1 MADQDAGGAATDDDK
16 SPPDD
21 DAGSVEI
28 DVELAARRGA
38 ASAPASAGLL
48 VPAAGRGDAHR
59 DGNGDDGDGE
69 DGGNDGETAPSASAV
84 AMGMAAARAENDES
98 AQPQP
103 QPQPQAEADD
113 AEAQAEAQAQA
124 EGTSGAS
131 TGASAH
137 ASSSNTSRTSI
148 ASGSSSRRTGV
159 GHAPSGPR
167 FPRGGAPGAYHVVPR
182 TRASL
187 TGAPTGRNGNS
198 SSSVVGLHS
207 GGNAVHVETDGVR
220 TDEVEVLAATILLST
235 VETQR
240 NGSNADPASAASAD
254 RDIVLPV
261 PNGFV
266 RQQRTTS
273 QRQSEA
279 NATGSGRNSS
289 SRRSSFASSVPGA
302 HPVAGINSSG
312 SGSNSGGT
320 GGGDGGIGSRQ
331 SSLASTNT
339 TAAARAGSA
348 SGLGSALSS
357 SAGVG
362 DAESGGEAWVDVAV
376 DPEVTATAYL
386 VEDQQELE
394 DLPSAEIVDLDEI
407 RPPPQPFHRRREGR
421 VTLLVIGLLLLALAI
436 LLGVLLT
443 NDSSTSEGSLADNV
457 FTEMPTQAPTYDP
470 RPTLEAVQSR
480 GVVRCGIEEAAGGAV
495 RFGQYTT
502 NMCQGLAAAVL
513 GDPSRVR
520 LMPVGDNDR
529 YRRLLDREVDVLFA
543 GDTFTL
549 EKLVRE
555 ASTESGLAFGYPYYQ
570 AAVVYAGLP
579 TYVQCAN
586 NQKRHDECDDL
597 SICAV
602 ETPEIRSLITSYFPT
617 SFVTFGLFPAMEAS
631 LRSGACNVIVSDTY
645 RLSGSSLQEDI
656 DSGRYIIS
664 DYYISRNLIS
674 SVVRLG
680 DPVWYDVVEGMRV
693 TAFRASQI
701 GLYQDLG
708 RCPANATTSGT
719 DAAGV
724 AGVSFYNAT
733 FCVGNAV
740 EVFQRS
746 LGQTVLSYGTY
757 LPIIDAPNFG
767 SLECD
772 DCANVLESKGGLQE
786 ISDRGHLNCA
796 VYLNPMYNL
805 TLSSLA
811 TLVNVKFCEL
821 MAVAIFQGKADAVNI
836 TYIDEMDYSAF
847 PQEFDV
853 VAGAGFESKVG
864 WDVTN
869 AGSMSFGWPYF
880 VHDKYQYGGSVYD
893 GVGLFISYA
902 IDNENVS
909 LIFVATAVVTATVY
923 AQRQGITRESSFDMP
938 LIHTFGDGLTFMLRD
953 VVSFGGN
960 YDDILSEALS
970 SSDGTA
976 VRGWN
981 DVIPNSFVAAKTP
994 VSYCD
999 YTGNCPPCEWLLFD
1013 GTYIC
1018 ISVGPY

>member
-1 MADQDAGGAATDDDK
+1 MEDAGDANDDK
-16 SPPDD
+16 SPPPD
-21 DAGSVEI
+21 DAGSVEV
-28 DVELAARRGA
+28 DVELVARRA
-38 ASAPASAGLL
+38 DNA
-48 VPAAGRGDAHR
+48 
-59 DGNGDDGDGE
+59 DDGSD
-69 DGGNDGETAPSASAV
+69 DETAPSAAAV
-84 AMGMAAARAENDES
+84 AMGMMAVPTTSAENEREL
-98 AQPQP
+98 AQ
-103 QPQPQAEADD
+103 ADD
-113 AEAQAEAQAQA
+113 ADAE
-124 EGTSGAS
+124 ETTLSPS
-131 TGASAH
+131 TNAAGSMYPVLG
-137 ASSSNTSRTSI
+137 SSR
-148 ASGSSSRRTGV
+148 SSRRTTTTRTSTAGNNATTTTTTTTI
-159 GHAPSGPR
+159 GSR
-167 FPRGGAPGAYHVVPR
+167 FPPGAGPGAYHVVPLI
-182 TRASL
+182 RASL
-187 TGAPTGRNGNS
+187 TGAPAGTSPG
-198 SSSVVGLHS
+198 S
-207 GGNAVHVETDGVR
+207 GGSGDANAVHVDTGSVR
-220 TDEVEVLAATILLST
+220 TDEAEVMAATASIST
-235 VETQR
+235 VETQP
-240 NGSNADPASAASAD
+240 NNSSFPEPSASASAD

-266 RQQRTTS
+266 QQQQQRATS
-273 QRQSEA
+273 QRASTSET
-279 NATGSGRNSS
+279 NATTGSGRNSS
-289 SRRSSFASSVPGA
+289 SRRSSFASSVVPGA
-302 HPVAGINSSG
+302 HPVDGINS
-312 SGSNSGGT
+312 GT
-320 GGGDGGIGSRQ
+320 GGGSTGIDGSRR
-331 SSLASTNT
+331 SSLGSTNC
-339 TAAARAGSA
+339 GSA
-348 SGLGSALSS
+348 SGLGRASSS

-362 DAESGGEAWVDVAV
+362 DVESGGGEAQVDVAV

-386 VEDQQELE
+386 VEDRQELE

-407 RPPPQPFHRRREGR
+407 RPPPGPFHRRREGR
-421 VTLLVIGLLLLALAI
+421 VTLLVIGVLLLALAI
-436 LLGVLLT
+436 ILGVLLT
-443 NDSSTSEGSLADNV
+443 NGSSSSADSLEDNIA
-457 FTEMPTQAPTYDP
+457 TEMPTQAPTFDP

-502 NMCQGLAAAVL
+502 NMCQSLAAAVL
-513 GDPSRVR
+513 GDPSLIR
-520 LMPVGDNDR
+520 LIPVGDDDR
-529 YRRLLDREVDVLFA
+529 YRRLLDRELDVLFA

-555 ASTESGLAFGYPYYQ
+555 PTTGSGLAFGYPYYQ

-579 TYVQCAN
+579 AYVQCAS
-586 NQKRHDECDDL
+586 NQKRHDECNDL

-602 ETPEIRSLITSYFPT
+602 ETPEIRSLITSYFPP
-617 SFVTFGLFPAMEAS
+617 SFVTFGLFPVMEAS

-664 DYYISRNLIS
+664 DYHISRNLIS

-680 DPVWYDVVEGMRV
+680 DPVWYDVVEGTRL
-693 TAFRASQI
+693 TGFRSSQI
-701 GLYQDLG
+701 GLYQDLD
-708 RCPANATTSGT
+708 RCPANSTSSDT
-719 DAAGV
+719 DAGV

-733 FCVGNAV
+733 MCVGNAV

-767 SLECD
+767 SLECN

-786 ISDRGHLNCA
+786 INHRGHLNCA
-796 VYLNPMYNL
+796 VYLNPVYNL

-821 MAVAIFQGKADAVNI
+821 LAVAIFQGKADAVNV
-836 TYIDEMDYSAF
+836 TYIDEMDYSVF

-869 AGSMSFGWPYF
+869 AGSMSFSWPYF

-893 GVGLFISYA
+893 GVGLFISFA
-902 IDNENVS
+902 IDNDNLS
-909 LIFVATAVVTATVY
+909 LIFVATAVIIATMY

-953 VVSFGGN
+953 VISYGGN
-960 YDDILSEALS
+960 YDDILTEALS

-981 DVIPNSFVAAKTP
+981 VVIPNFFVAAKTP